1 MTIINSLITN
11 LKNEIDKDLIINIKI
26 YLFGSA
32 KSSNNYNDI
41 DLLIVY
47 KDNSVNIV
55 DILLLR
61 KKIADKLKSIY
72 EVGIDICILSEK
84 ENEETKFIEKENGIK
99 LLLTPHIIQ
108 RVDS

>member
-11 LKNEIDKDLIINIKI
+11 LKNEIDKDLIVNIKI

-47 KDNSVNIV
+47 KDNAVNIH

-61 KKIADKLKSIY
+61 KKLADKLESIY
-72 EVGIDICILSEK
+72 KVEIDICILSK
-84 ENEETKFIEKENGIK
+84 QENEETKFIEKENGIE
-99 LLLTPHIIQ
+99 LLLTTCIINC
-108 RVDS
+108 

>member
-11 LKNEIDKDLIINIKI
+11 LKNEIEKDLIININI

-47 KDNSVNIV
+47 KDNSVNII
-55 DILLLR
+55 DILRLR
-61 KKIADKLKSIY
+61 KKLADNLMSIY
-72 EVGIDICILSEK
+72 EVEIDICILSEQ

-99 LLLTPHIIQ
+99 LLLTPYKINC
-108 RVDS
+108 